1 MVLLSRV
8 EISVK
13 TDISILGGEQP
24 TVCARARAR
33 VWKRQNSITQK
44 LTVII
49 LAELSLL
56 FQTEHSR
63 RYGI

>member
-13 TDISILGGEQP
+13 TDISTLGDEQT
-24 TVCARARAR
+24 TVC
-33 VWKRQNSITQK
+33 VCVCMWKRQNSITEE
-44 LTVII
+44 LRVII

-56 FQTEHSR
+56 FKTEHSR